1 MCGII
6 GIVGNTPVADRLVD
20 GLRRME
26 YRGYDSAGLCTVD
39 NATLIRRRAEGK
51 LANLVQVLTDSPAS
65 GSVGIAHTRWA
76 THGAP
81 TAANAHPHATA
92 HLALVHNGI
101 IENFRE
107 LRAEVTADGRKLES
121 ETDTEVV
128 AHLISRELE
137 AGAKIGRA
145 HV

>member
-39 NATLIRRRAEGK
+39 NATLIRRRADGK

-65 GSVGIAHTRWA
+65 GSVGISHTRWA

-81 TAANAHPHATA
+81 TAPNAHPHPTA
-92 HLALVHNGI
+92 PPDLVHYGHF
-101 IENFRE
+101 ENFRE
-107 LRAEVTADGRKLES
+107 LRSEERRVGAELVVKLK
-121 ETDTEVV
+121 T
-128 AHLISRELE
+128 R
-137 AGAKIGRA
+137 GAT
-145 HV
+145 